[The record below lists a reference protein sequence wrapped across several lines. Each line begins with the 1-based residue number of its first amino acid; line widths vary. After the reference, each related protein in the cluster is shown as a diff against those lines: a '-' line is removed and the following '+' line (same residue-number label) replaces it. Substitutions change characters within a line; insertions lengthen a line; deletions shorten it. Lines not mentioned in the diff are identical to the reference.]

1 MITAVTERLRQPAM
15 IFTRFYP
22 FVRISMSNIRFMM
35 KTNIYHCQT
44 LEKMQWHFKG
54 EEALLLRIESF
65 VYK

>member
-44 LEKMQWHFKG
+44 LENAV
-54 EEALLLRIESF
+54 AL
-65 VYK
+65 

>member
-1 MITAVTERLRQPAM
+1 MITAVTERLQQPAM

-44 LEKMQWHFKG
+44 LEKCSG
-54 EEALLLRIESF
+54 TLRGGMHN
-65 VYK
+65 Y